1 MKAVIE
7 KKNAE
12 WKDDKRMARFVRPST
27 LFGDKFDEY
36 LNQKDEGGS
45 SAETSEYAATF

>member
-1 MKAVIE
+1 
-7 KKNAE
+7 
-12 WKDDKRMARFVRPST
+12 MARFVRPST